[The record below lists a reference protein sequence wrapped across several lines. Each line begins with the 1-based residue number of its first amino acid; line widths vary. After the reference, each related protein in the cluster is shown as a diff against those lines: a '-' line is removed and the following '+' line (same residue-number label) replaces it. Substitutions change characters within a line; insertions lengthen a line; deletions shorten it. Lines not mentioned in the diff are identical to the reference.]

1 MASSALNDLVLVPEV
16 TEECVLSTLEARFR
30 SNRIYTYIGHVLLSV
45 NPFKQIGGLYGPS
58 QIKKYLGCYH
68 YENPPHVY
76 ATAEDAY
83 RKLVQSHT
91 PQCVLVSGESGSG
104 KTEAAKR
111 LMEYI
116 AAVAS
121 DGAGGGG
128 LAQGRKPKG
137 GGGGGGGGGAA
148 AAGGGS
154 SGVDVAMVKDRLL
167 QSNPLLEAF
176 GNAKTL
182 RNDNSSRFGKFM
194 EILFSYGG
202 APIGGCCTNYLLE
215 KPRVVGQ
222 GQSGE
227 RNFHAFYQLLAARRA
242 GDAGVEGLAA
252 LLPAEGEGGGGCAPE
267 SFGYLSNTACY
278 TVDRLDDLSE
288 FSVTAK
294 SMDSIGLAPS
304 EQAGVWQLVGAVLAL
319 GSLSFDEE
327 AGGGGHAKVAE
338 RDGGAALST
347 AAGLLGVSPTL
358 LKNALTMRVV
368 RAAGRQSAAPTPLT
382 VAQAATTRDALA
394 KALYARNFA
403 GLVERLNASL
413 LPAKGVDSLPIGVLD
428 IYGFE
433 IFETNSFEQLC
444 INYCNEKLQ
453 QIFIELTLKA
463 EQEEYEREGVA
474 WEPVAYFDNKVVVDL
489 IDQSRPP
496 GVIAL
501 LNEECIV
508 PQGSDTSLGAKLEK
522 SLGARP
528 HFGKGDARAGLFVI
542 EHYAGNVTY
551 SVEGL
556 LDKNRDTLSNDLV
569 ELGAASSVPTIAKLF
584 EAEQKAG
591 LSVKKAPSAGTQFKT
606 QMQELIAVI
615 GAREAHYIRCIKS
628 NEAKKGAV
636 WQADLVANQAQYLG
650 LLENVKVRRAGFA
663 YRESFESFV
672 RRFKMVS
679 SSTWPRGTGDAK
691 TDVGIILQELGIG
704 ADQHQMGKTKVF
716 VRRPQ
721 SLFALEE
728 LRARKLPG
736 IVASIQRCW
745 RSFLA
750 RKFFLEL
757 RAQAQGIFGGRKRRC
772 GSVHLQF
779 HGDYIGVS
787 DSVALPRAILKA
799 NPDDTDPT
807 YLFADTVMKIN
818 RAGKAQQRFLV
829 VTRKAF
835 YFTTPSLAKP
845 VVRSVS
851 TLASL
856 GKVVLSTMADNYVV
870 LHYQL
875 RDFVFISPRK
885 AEVVTLLRQQFA
897 ETRGAG
903 RATFLPG
910 GAGAGAEADL
920 PLEFADTIHFKTQGA
935 GLFKSK
941 QLVHFT
947 LEFAEDASAPRGET
961 KSSFD
966 SKAKIIRVGVSKA
979 LCTGAPLQLDA
990 DFVQPTVSRRAS
1002 VGKQVAWPV
1011 TQ

>member
-1 MASSALNDLVLVPEV
+1 MATLNDLVLVPEV
-16 TEECVLSTLEARFR
+16 TEECVLKTLEARFR
-30 SNRIYTYIGHVLLSV
+30 ANKIYTYIGHVLLSV
-45 NPFKQIGGLYGPS
+45 NPFKSIPGLYGPS
-58 QIKKYLGCYH
+58 QIKKYLGRYH

-83 RKLVQSHT
+83 RSLVQTHT

-116 AAVAS
+116 AAVAT
-121 DGAGGGG
+121 DGSSSNNSSA
-128 LAQGRKPKG
+128 KG
-137 GGGGGGGGGAA
+137 KRGGGGGGAA
-148 AAGGGS
+148 VASG
-154 SGVDVAMVKDRLL
+154 GVDVAMVKDRLL

-194 EILFSYGG
+194 EILFSFGG

-222 GQSGE
+222 GQEGE

-242 GDAGVEGLAA
+242 ADAGVEGLAA
-252 LLPAEGEGGGGCAPE
+252 LLPSEGGACSPE
-267 SFGYLSNTACY
+267 KYGYLCKTACY
-278 TVDRLDDLSE
+278 EVPRLDDLSE
-288 FSVTAK
+288 FNVTAK
-294 SMDSIGLAPS
+294 SMDSIGLAPE
-304 EQAGVWQLVGAVLAL
+304 EQLGVWQLVGAVLAL
-319 GSLSFDEE
+319 GSLSFEDD
-327 AGGGGHAKVAE
+327 GHDHAKVVE
-338 RDGGAALST
+338 RDGGAALSS
-347 AAGLLGVSPTL
+347 AANLLGVSVTL
-358 LKNALTMRVV
+358 LRNALTMRVV
-368 RAAGRQSAAPTPLT
+368 RAAGRASAAPTPLT
-382 VAQAATTRDALA
+382 VAQAMTTCDALA

-403 GLVERLNASL
+403 GLVERLNQSL

-489 IDQSRPP
+489 IDQSRPA
-496 GVIAL
+496 GVLAL

-508 PQGSDTSLGAKLEK
+508 PQGSDASLGAKLEK
-522 SLGARP
+522 SLGSRP

-569 ELGAASSVPTIAKLF
+569 ELGAASSVPVISKLF
-584 EAEQKAG
+584 AAEAKAG
-591 LSVKKAPSAGTQFKT
+591 LSVKKAPSAGTQFKS

-636 WQADLVANQAQYLG
+636 WQADLVANQAKYLG

-663 YRESFESFV
+663 FRMTFEAFV

-679 SSTWPRGTGDAK
+679 SSTWPHGTGDAQQ
-691 TDVGIILQELGIG
+691 DVGIVLNELGIG

-716 VRRPQ
+716 IRRPQ
-721 SLFALEE
+721 SLFLLEE
-728 LRARKLPG
+728 MRARKLPG
-736 IVASIQRCW
+736 IIATIQRCW

-750 RKFFLEL
+750 RRFFLEL
-757 RAQAQGIFGGRKRRC
+757 RQLAMGVFEGRKRRC

-779 HGDYIGVS
+779 HGDYLGVA
-787 DSVALPRAILKA
+787 DSIALPAAIVKA
-799 NPDDTDPT
+799 NPDDENPT
-807 YLFADTVMKIN
+807 YLFADSVVKVN
-818 RAGKAQQRFLV
+818 RAGKEQQRFLV
-829 VTRKAF
+829 ITRKAF
-835 YFTTPSLAKP
+835 YFTTPSLAKT

-856 GKVVLSTMADNYVV
+856 GKVVLSSMADSYVV
-870 LHYQL
+870 LHYEM
-875 RDFVFISPRK
+875 RDFVFKSPRK
-885 AEVVTLLRQQFA
+885 AEIVTLLKQQFA
-897 ETRGAG
+897 ETGAG
-903 RATFLPG
+903 GRAVRGSVAKPG
-910 GAGAGAEADL
+910 EEVEM
-920 PLEFADTIHFKTQGA
+920 PLEFADTIHYKTQGS

-941 QLVHFT
+941 TLVHFT
-947 LEFAEDASAPRGET
+947 LEFREDAAVPAGET
-961 KSSFD
+961 RSTFD
-966 SKAKIIRVGVSKA
+966 KASRVMRVGVSKS
-979 LCTGAPLQLDA
+979 LCSGAPLQLDA
-990 DFVQPTVSRRAS
+990 DFVQPKGAVARRAS
-1002 VGKQVAWPV
+1002 IGKQVAWPV
-1011 TQ
+1011 QQ